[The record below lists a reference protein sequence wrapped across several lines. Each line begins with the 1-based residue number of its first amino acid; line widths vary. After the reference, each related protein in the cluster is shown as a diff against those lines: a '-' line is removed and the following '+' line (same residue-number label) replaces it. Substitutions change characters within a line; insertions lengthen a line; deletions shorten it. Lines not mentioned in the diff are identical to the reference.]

1 MRACPRCGAPVSP
14 EQESCGFCGGS
25 VRRELSDEDAET
37 LVRVFLEAQEKA
49 LRGVNGPRIW
59 AAGVAL
65 VVLPIGL
72 FLGIRALGHGW
83 PAAGA
88 LAAFTA
94 LACFL
99 FIGVAIQVEQDL
111 FFDRTLRGRIR
122 AFLEENRLDPARLL
136 VLASRVMKPD
146 AELMK
151 RLANL

>member
-1 MRACPRCGAPVSP
+1 MPACPSCGAPARP
-14 EQESCGFCGGS
+14 GEEACRFCGGP
-25 VRRELSDEDAET
+25 VRPELSGEETET

-65 VVLPIGL
+65 VVLPVGA
-72 FLGIRALGHGW
+72 FLGVRALGHGW
-83 PAAGA
+83 PAAAA
-88 LAAFTA
+88 LAVFTV

-99 FIGVAIQVEQDL
+99 FLGVAVQAEQDL
-111 FFDRTLRGRIR
+111 FFERTLRGRIR
-122 AFLEENRLDPARLL
+122 GFLEENRLDAAKLL